1 VGNFDCKFAN
11 FPFPAM
17 AEPTDSGTDSK
28 KLVLV
33 RGQAVAAFPLQPQS
47 STEPSASAASLA
59 SLASLAADYG
69 SDSDTDMVELKS
81 RLAAVGDQT
90 MEELE
95 HDLKQLNECIA
106 ASSDDKKAP
115 AAGLGHTEPADDE
128 DMPSSSSGE
137 AQSDLFSALVSAA
150 AAAPPV
156 KEASPPKRAPCAPQL
171 GESSAVLAEVPSS
184 SKSQAAA
191 AEATSESQPAAEPEL
206 EAGGVQFF
214 RAKSTLFEHDGLG
227 FTFSAFSYARCAD
240 WELDIKDKDCYVTC
254 SGPGSSTV
262 QGFVCACGVKGAI
275 SL

>member
-1 VGNFDCKFAN
+1 MENFDCKFAN
-11 FPFPAM
+11 FAFLAM

-33 RGQAVAAFPLQPQS
+33 RGQAAAAFPLQPQPS
-47 STEPSASAASLA
+47 MEPSASAASLA

-69 SDSDTDMVELKS
+69 SDSDIDMAELKS

-95 HDLKQLNECIA
+95 DDLKQLNECIA

-115 AAGLGHTEPADDE
+115 AAGLGHTEPADEE
-128 DMPSSSSGE
+128 DMPSSSPGE

-156 KEASPPKRAPCAPQL
+156 KEASPPKRASCAPQL

-184 SKSQAAA
+184 SNSQAA
-191 AEATSESQPAAEPEL
+191 ATSESQSAAEPEL

-240 WELDIKDKDCYVTC
+240 WELDVKDKDCYVTC

-275 SL
+275 IM